1 MTTAKEIK
9 VLTFYIELLEEHL
22 SEITEE
28 EKPWY
33 LLAINALKEQRLELE
48 DMYNDAYSESLYCKY
63 ESFLDQY

>member
-28 EKPWY
+28 EKP
-33 LLAINALKEQRLELE
+33 
-48 DMYNDAYSESLYCKY
+48 
-63 ESFLDQY
+63 

>member
-1 MTTAKEIK
+1 MPTIK
-9 VLTFYIELLEEHL
+9 DIKTLAYYIKLLEEHIC
-22 SEITEE
+22 EVTPI

-33 LLAINALKEQRLELE
+33 LLAIEALKEQRLELE